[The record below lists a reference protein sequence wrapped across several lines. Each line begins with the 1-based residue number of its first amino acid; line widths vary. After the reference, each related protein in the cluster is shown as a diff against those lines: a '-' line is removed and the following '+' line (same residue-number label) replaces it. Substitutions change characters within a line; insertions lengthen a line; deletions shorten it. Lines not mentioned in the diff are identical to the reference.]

1 MTKNNMGN
9 IPGRVD
15 LKNDLFNFSLEDL
28 LVDECEQII
37 ISDELFMAF
46 NKRSKGKKY
55 YSKKIYSLFEY
66 VVYLYNDTNDWTN
79 QFGALTYLTKIS
91 NVLDYLEISS
101 IMELSIDQINMI
113 LDLENGEDIKK
124 EYATI
129 VNKRHKLTNE
139 EFRIYFEMLKN
150 NTFSKVNKKDAK
162 KSYEYISS
170 IYNNNPI
177 LQDNVG
183 YLEFLDTFAKVDLK
197 NITSLRMFQILDM
210 FNIDN
215 INYDNVNESKMLVN
229 DLTKL
234 GLNTL

>member
-1 MTKNNMGN
+1 MIKTNMGN

-15 LKNDLFNFSLEDL
+15 LENDLFNFSLEDL
-28 LVDECEQII
+28 LIDECEQII

-46 NKRSKGKKY
+46 DKRSKGKKY
-55 YSKKIYSLFEY
+55 YSKKIYSLFKY

-113 LDLENGEDIKK
+113 LDLENGEDIQKK
-124 EYATI
+124 YTAI
-129 VNKRHKLTNE
+129 VNRRHKLTNE
-139 EFRIYFEMLKN
+139 EFRIYIEMLKN

-162 KSYEYISS
+162 KAYEYISN

-197 NITSLRMFQILDM
+197 SITSLRMFQILDM

>member
-1 MTKNNMGN
+1 MTKKNMGI
-9 IPGRVD
+9 IPGRVE
-15 LKNDLFNFSLEDL
+15 LGNDLFNFSLEDL
-28 LVDECEQII
+28 LIDECEQII

-101 IMELSIDQINMI
+101 IMELSLAQINMI
-113 LDLENGEDIKK
+113 LDLEKGEDIKK
-124 EYATI
+124 EYAAI
-129 VNKRHKLTNE
+129 VSRRHKLTNG
-139 EFRIYFEMLKN
+139 EFRIYVEMLKN
-150 NTFSKVNKKDAK
+150 NALKKVGKKDAK
-162 KSYEYISS
+162 KSYNYISS

-183 YLEFLDTFAKVDLK
+183 YLKFLDTFAKMDFK
-197 NITSLRMFQILDM
+197 QITSLRMIQILDI
-210 FNIDN
+210 FSIED
-215 INYDNVNESKMLVN
+215 INYNNVNESKMLVN
-229 DLTKL
+229 DLANI

>member
-1 MTKNNMGN
+1 MIKTNMGN
-9 IPGRVD
+9 IPGRVE
-15 LKNDLFNFSLEDL
+15 LENDLFNFSLEDL
-28 LVDECEQII
+28 LIDECEQII

-46 NKRSKGKKY
+46 AKRSKGKKY
-55 YSKKIYSLFEY
+55 YSKKIYSLFKY

-79 QFGALTYLTKIS
+79 QFGALTYLTRIS

-113 LDLENGEDIKK
+113 LDLENGEDIQK

-129 VNKRHKLTNE
+129 VSKRHTLTNE
-139 EFRIYFEMLKN
+139 EFRIYVEMLKN
-150 NTFSKVNKKDAK
+150 NTFGKVNKKDAK
-162 KSYEYISS
+162 ETYEYISS

-183 YLEFLDTFAKVDLK
+183 YLEFLDAFAKTNLK
-197 NITSLRMFQILDM
+197 NITSLRMIQILDM

-229 DLTKL
+229 DLTNI